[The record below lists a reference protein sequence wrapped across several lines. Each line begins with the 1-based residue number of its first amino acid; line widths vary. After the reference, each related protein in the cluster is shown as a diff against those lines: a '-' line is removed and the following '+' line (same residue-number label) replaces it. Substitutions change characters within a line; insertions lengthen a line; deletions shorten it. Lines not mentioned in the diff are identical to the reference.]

1 MTTPVKTLIG
11 RDNSLASTGRVY
23 ETDDA
28 IVAETSDQ
36 YELSRKSVLF
46 EDILLITFHRE
57 IGWMF
62 VAVQSV
68 IIVFALLVAG
78 TTYAANGPF
87 LSVAIIAAFSIP
99 SIIALIVRLI
109 FKVDVISIFGRRSR
123 AAIRFSFR
131 KKRARE
137 LYGRLCYRTRQKQ
150 RVPEETTPEVMPQ
163 PESQPESAV

>member
-1 MTTPVKTLIG
+1 MTTPAKTLIG
-11 RDNSLASTGRVY
+11 KDNGLATRGRVY
-23 ETDDA
+23 ETEDA

-46 EDILLITFHRE
+46 EDILLITYHRE
-57 IGWMF
+57 IGWTF
-62 VAVQSV
+62 IVVQSV
-68 IIVFALLVAG
+68 VIFFVLLVAG
-78 TTYAANGPF
+78 ITYAANGPF
-87 LSVAIIAAFSIP
+87 LSVAIIAAFAIP

-131 KKRARE
+131 KKHARE

-150 RVPEETTPEVMPQ
+150 RVPDEVTPEITPDVTPQ
-163 PESQPESAV
+163 PESAG

>member
-11 RDNSLASTGRVY
+11 KDNGLATRGRVY

-28 IVAETSDQ
+28 IVAETTDQ

-46 EDILLITFHRE
+46 EDILLITYHRE
-57 IGWMF
+57 IGWAF
-62 VAVQSV
+62 VVVQSV
-68 IIVFALLVAG
+68 VIFFVLLVAG
-78 TTYAANGPF
+78 ITYAANGPL
-87 LSVAIIAAFSIP
+87 LSAAIIAAFAIP

-109 FKVDVISIFGRRSR
+109 LKVDVISIFGRRSR

-150 RVPEETTPEVMPQ
+150 RVPEEITPEITPQ
-163 PESQPESAV
+163 PESAE

>member
-1 MTTPVKTLIG
+1 MTTPAKTLIG
-11 RDNSLASTGRVY
+11 RDNGLASSGRVY

-46 EDILLITFHRE
+46 EDILLITYHRE
-57 IGWMF
+57 IGWTF
-62 VAVQSV
+62 VVVQSV
-68 IIVFALLVAG
+68 IIFFILLVAG
-78 TTYAANGPF
+78 ITYASNGP
-87 LSVAIIAAFSIP
+87 SRVVAIMAAFAIP
-99 SIIALIVRLI
+99 SVLALIVRLI

-150 RVPEETTPEVMPQ
+150 RVPEEVTP
-163 PESQPESAV
+163 QPESAV